1 MKHYFI
7 YVGADDEP
15 FLEGFDK
22 RDQSARLVELGDGDV
37 LIPGLV
43 EDDAPLGSAEEGLRR
58 PEADVFPA
66 AAEPVESIRTGLEVL
81 KHDARRE
88 RASPGHQRVQCA
100 ESVSMEPTEAP
111 RLAVLHP
118 ERRQVHLM
126 RTTSGLASPT
136 CSTGAA
142 TLVEATVAVANIKK

>member
-58 PEADVFPA
+58 PEADVVPA
-66 AAEPVESIRTGLEVL
+66 AAEPVDAIRTRPKVLEGNRQGACATL
-81 KHDARRE
+81 
-88 RASPGHQRVQCA
+88 GHQRMIPADSVRVETA
-100 ESVSMEPTEAP
+100 ETLDVPVA
-111 RLAVLHP
+111 HP
-118 ERRQVHLM
+118 
-126 RTTSGLASPT
+126 
-136 CSTGAA
+136 
-142 TLVEATVAVANIKK
+142 